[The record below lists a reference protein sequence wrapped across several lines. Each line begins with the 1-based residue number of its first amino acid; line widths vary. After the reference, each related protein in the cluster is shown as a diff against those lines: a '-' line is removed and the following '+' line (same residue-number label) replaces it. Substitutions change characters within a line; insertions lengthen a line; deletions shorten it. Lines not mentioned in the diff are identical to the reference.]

1 MLNKGASSC
10 VMEVSSH
17 ALYLKRVEYSDFKV
31 GIFSNLSRDHLDFHK
46 DFDDYFDAKARL
58 FNMSQVGVVNIDN
71 SYGEKLAKIAM
82 CKILTVSMEKDADI
96 RAINVIKHK
105 DSVEFEVISSS
116 YNGKIFINIPGL
128 FTVYNALCAIGAA
141 MALEIPFERVQS
153 GLKEVIVPGR
163 AEIVQANDNYTVMVD
178 YAHTPDSLENILSSV
193 KQFAKGRVVSV
204 FGCGG
209 DRDKTKRPIMGEISG
224 KIADYTVITSDNPRT
239 EVPMQIIKEIEEGI
253 IKTGSDYKIIEDR
266 RAAIK
271 YAILNAKKDD
281 VIVIA
286 GKGHET
292 YQDFGDKKIDFDE
305 RKVVRE
311 ILNEIGTQ

>member
-1 MLNKGASSC
+1 
-10 VMEVSSH
+10 
-17 ALYLKRVEYSDFKV
+17 
-31 GIFSNLSRDHLDFHK
+31 
-46 DFDDYFDAKARL
+46 
-58 FNMSQVGVVNIDN
+58 
-71 SYGEKLAKIAM
+71 
-82 CKILTVSMEKDADI
+82 
-96 RAINVIKHK
+96 
-105 DSVEFEVISSS
+105 
-116 YNGKIFINIPGL
+116 
-128 FTVYNALCAIGAA
+128 
-141 MALEIPFERVQS
+141 
-153 GLKEVIVPGR
+153 
-163 AEIVQANDNYTVMVD
+163 
-178 YAHTPDSLENILSSV
+178 
-193 KQFAKGRVVSV
+193 
-204 FGCGG
+204 
-209 DRDKTKRPIMGEISG
+209 MGEISG